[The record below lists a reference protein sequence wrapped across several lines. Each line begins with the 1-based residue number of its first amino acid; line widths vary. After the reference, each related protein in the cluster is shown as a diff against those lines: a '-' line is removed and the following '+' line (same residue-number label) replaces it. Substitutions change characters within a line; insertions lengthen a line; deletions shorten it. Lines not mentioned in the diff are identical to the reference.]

1 LMLVPGIK
9 TAVVAAKSFG
19 DASSSL
25 VAYYTSDDVAID
37 ADNLREHL
45 ARVLPDYMMPAQ
57 FIRLDAL
64 PLTPNGKLDRRALP
78 DPGKSERSRTG
89 RLPATETERDLL
101 EIWRTVLK
109 NADAGID
116 DNFFE
121 LGGHSLTAVRLVNAI
136 ADKFGMT
143 LSFAAVLQAQTVSA
157 LAKVLLDSARFGQPA
172 IDQPLVLL
180 NEAGNGRPLFGF
192 PPGTTDAVSY
202 SHLAKLVPGRPLYA
216 FNFLEEA
223 TGWGAYADRIG
234 QVDPD
239 APCLLFGY
247 SGGGNLAFRTARE
260 LEARGRPVAAIV
272 MLDSS
277 RFLEAF
283 PISVDEA
290 RRLASDFLESGGVAP
305 VAANAVLRDKV
316 V

>member
-1 LMLVPGIK
+1 
-9 TAVVAAKSFG
+9 
-19 DASSSL
+19 
-25 VAYYTSDDVAID
+25 
-37 ADNLREHL
+37 
-45 ARVLPDYMMPAQ
+45 
-57 FIRLDAL
+57 
-64 PLTPNGKLDRRALP
+64 
-78 DPGKSERSRTG
+78 
-89 RLPATETERDLL
+89 
-101 EIWRTVLK
+101 
-109 NADAGID
+109 
-116 DNFFE
+116 
-121 LGGHSLTAVRLVNAI
+121 
-136 ADKFGMT
+136 
-143 LSFAAVLQAQTVSA
+143 
-157 LAKVLLDSARFGQPA
+157 
-172 IDQPLVLL
+172 
-180 NEAGNGRPLFGF
+180 
-192 PPGTTDAVSY
+192 SY

-316 V
+316 VRKIERYYAALSNVRDHGVVAADIHVIVSENSP